1 MIRSN
6 IYCFFCLFFC
16 DREFLGGNLYILEY
30 LKISFSVAVSR

>member
-6 IYCFFCLFFC
+6 IYCLFAFC